1 MDSRDFH
8 VGCVTQDEA
17 QTAVCRQV
25 TQNSKL
31 MFENAGNWLLD
42 SDLGKILIAYLLT
55 LPLGWLREKE
65 SHSVG
70 VRTFPIVAMASCGY
84 LLISRS
90 GPSSDAFTRVLQG
103 LIAGIGFIGGGA
115 ILKEGSTVH
124 GAATAASV
132 WNTGVIGAAVALG
145 KYDVA
150 IALAILNGFTLLFLG
165 RLKRKLAEADAG
177 EVPKQ

>member
-1 MDSRDFH
+1 
-8 VGCVTQDEA
+8 
-17 QTAVCRQV
+17 
-25 TQNSKL
+25 
-31 MFENAGNWLLD
+31 MFETTGYWILD
-42 SDLGKILIAYLLT
+42 SNAAKIVIAYLLT

-70 VRTFPIVAMASCGY
+70 VRTFPIVAIASCGY
-84 LLISRS
+84 LLITRS

-115 ILKEGSTVH
+115 ILKDGMTVH
-124 GAATAASV
+124 GAATAASI

-150 IALAILNGFTLLFLG
+150 IILTVLNGFTLKCLRPVKD
-165 RLKRKLAEADAG
+165 RLAAADNHTPHLQPPAG
-177 EVPKQ
+177 S

>member
-1 MDSRDFH
+1 
-8 VGCVTQDEA
+8 
-17 QTAVCRQV
+17 
-25 TQNSKL
+25 
-31 MFENAGNWLLD
+31 MFKITGNWLLD
-42 SDLGKILIAYLLT
+42 SDIGRIMIAYLLT

-65 SHSVG
+65 AHSVG

-115 ILKEGSTVH
+115 ILKEGTTIH

-132 WNTGVIGAAVALG
+132 WNTGVVGAAVALG

-150 IALAILNGFTLLFLG
+150 IALSILNGFTFLFLG
-165 RLKRKLAEADAG
+165 RLKRRLAEP
-177 EVPKQ
+177 ELNQEHKQ